1 MVNDRELVEQAWARA
16 GGKCEC
22 KRIGCQHPGGRCGNT
37 LNQKAFHLDDED
49 GWYVRLI
56 NEFGPQ
62 KMFNIEVAC
71 SKCFNKLKSA
81 QEAKSKPISDERR
94 KSLEF

>member
-1 MVNDRELVEQAWARA
+1 MGSRWGQVRVQAYRLPAS
-16 GGKCEC
+16 
-22 KRIGCQHPGGRCGNT
+22 GGRCGNT